1 MKGNHHRLVVGYGQ
15 STREF
20 DAEPRLLG
28 RFAGPESASVL
39 AMSPEDRA
47 GSPPS
52 GPHRV
57 DRQLKLAL
65 IDAAVRDNEAELGR
79 QGPDPAGNH
88 RPRRRRRRRVSPW
101 SLLLLAPIAAAAG
114 LGYLELNRP
123 EADIQPDPPVEA
135 APPESEVHFTEPP
148 EPLDLSV
155 FPLPV
160 KRIVLDPGHG
170 GAASGTVAE
179 GLTEKDLALDIAGRV
194 RGLLSDRY
202 RVAMTREADIDVEL
216 DRRSAIANRA
226 GADLFVSIH
235 VNWLTRNQTC
245 GVETYY
251 LGPTDDPELTALAER
266 ENAEAHSYS
275 LADLRRLLDGVYAQ
289 AMQDESRTLANTVQ
303 DALFEQLRT
312 SNPGL
317 RNRGVKSAPFLV
329 LIDAEMPAIL
339 AEVSCLSDADE
350 IDRLRENDY
359 LQSIAEALD
368 AGIRSYADSLLL
380 SAEPAAEVPA
390 LSSATLEA
398 TQEQ

>member
-15 STREF
+15 STPEF

-28 RFAGPESASVL
+28 GFAGPESVSVI
-39 AMSPEDRA
+39 AMRPEDRA

-79 QGPDPAGNH
+79 QSPDPAGNH

-101 SLLLLAPIAAAAG
+101 SLLLLAPIAGAAG
-114 LGYLELNRP
+114 LGYLESQRP

-135 APPESEVHFTEPP
+135 APAPDVRFTEPP
-148 EPLDLSV
+148 ESLNLSV
-155 FPLPV
+155 FPLPI

-170 GAASGTVAE
+170 GAASGTVAG
-179 GLTEKDLALDIAGRV
+179 GLTEKDLALDIARRV
-194 RGLLSDRY
+194 RELLSDRY

-289 AMQDESRTLANTVQ
+289 AMQDKSRTLANTVQ
-303 DALFEQLRT
+303 DTLFEQLRT

-317 RNRGVKSAPFLV
+317 RNRGVKSAPFVV

-339 AEVSCLSDADE
+339 AEVSCLSNADE

-390 LSSATLEA
+390 LSSAPSEA